1 VTTFAAREIP
11 PRRDTPYVGRLRTLG
26 FLLLFLL
33 PAGRLRGEAA
43 GTSTTNT
50 TNTTCAGALVVDP
63 ASLPWSSTGVDTR
76 AVVDDGNP
84 PVFPCYTKGQLST
97 GSQAPPARL
106 VWFSF
111 TPTVSDSYRIDT
123 IGTAPAADYDTIL
136 GVYTGSCGSLD
147 SVSGICRQ
155 NGFFPDDAP
164 GSLQSSVTLL
174 LQAGTTYT
182 IAVGGIGQPNGFTGL
197 YEPSE
202 GGLLQL
208 NVSPVAVGY
217 PYVYLLP
224 SVARTGGFVSDLAV
238 TNTEAAG
245 GQFVVQYLGHGN
257 DGDENVP
264 DLQPISSPQHLA
276 PSGSREIRD
285 VLGSLF
291 SISSDF
297 GALVV
302 QSTNRLLIGAR
313 TAAPAPGS
321 AGTFGMFTEAVDVS
335 SGSTSTLALVFGETG
350 RFVAVRE
357 DASARTNV
365 VLVNPTMTPCSVQSR
380 VLDGGGNLLGS
391 VRTFTVPPHTMI
403 QKNRLKDT
411 YGIPGAVDAASVVV
425 TNVTPGCAVAGTAYV
440 VDGNT
445 VAGTNDPFAVPLRK

>member
-1 VTTFAAREIP
+1 MA
-11 PRRDTPYVGRLRTLG
+11 RLRTLG
-26 FLLLFLL
+26 LILLFLL
-33 PAGRLRGEAA
+33 PAGRLRGDAA
-43 GTSTTNT
+43 AVNA
-50 TNTTCAGALVVDP
+50 TNTTCARALLVDP
-63 ASLPWSSTGVDTR
+63 ASLPWSSTGLDTR
-76 AVVDDGNP
+76 TVVDDGNP

-111 TPTVSDSYRIDT
+111 TPSVSDSYRIDT
-123 IGTAPAADYDTIL
+123 TGTVPAADYDTIL
-136 GVYTGSCGSLD
+136 GVYSGSCGSLD

-174 LQAGTTYT
+174 LEAGTTYT

-197 YEPSE
+197 YEPSK

-208 NVSPVAVGY
+208 NVSRVAVGY
-217 PYVYLLP
+217 PYSYVVP
-224 SVARTGGFVSDLAV
+224 SVARTGGFVSDLAI
-238 TNTEAAG
+238 TNAEAAG
-245 GQFVVQYLGHGN
+245 GQFLVQYLGHGN

-264 DLQPISSPQHLA
+264 ALQPVSSPQSIA
-276 PSGSREIRD
+276 PSGSREIPD

-291 SISSDF
+291 SISADY
-297 GALVV
+297 GALLV

-313 TAAPAPGS
+313 TSAPAPGR
-321 AGTFGMFTEAVDVS
+321 AGTFGQFTEAVDVS
-335 SGSTSTLALVFGETG
+335 SGASPGFALAFGETG

-357 DASARTNV
+357 DASARTN
-365 VLVNPTMTPCSVQSR
+365 LVFVNTSMSPCAVQSE
-380 VLDGGGNLLGS
+380 VLDDGGNLLGE

-411 YGIPGAVDAASVVV
+411 YGIAGGVRAASVLVK
-425 TNVTPGCAVAGTAYV
+425 NVTTGCAVAGTAYV

-445 VAGTNDPFAVPLRK
+445 TAGTNDPFAVPLRK